1 MTVKKGKVKKVKKHI
16 RRRAH
21 ININQLNRIMERF
34 DKKVFNDD
42 TNLKKYVKKISKRKK
57 ASG

>member
-1 MTVKKGKVKKVKKHI
+1 MTVKKGKVKKVKKYI

-21 ININQLNRIMERF
+21 ININRLNRIIERF
-34 DKKVFNDD
+34 DKKVFYDD
-42 TNLKKYVKKISKRKK
+42 TNLKTYVKKISKRKK